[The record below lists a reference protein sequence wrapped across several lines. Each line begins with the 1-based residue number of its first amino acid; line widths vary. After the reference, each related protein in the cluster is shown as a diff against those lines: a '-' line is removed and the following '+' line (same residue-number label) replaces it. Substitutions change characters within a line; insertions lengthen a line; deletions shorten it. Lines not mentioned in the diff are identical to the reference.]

1 MKVLAF
7 VFLLLTSG
15 SAFAQVYPAKPIKI
29 KSIAPEEQR
38 SAFEKR

>member
-1 MKVLAF
+1 VGG
-7 VFLLLTSG
+7 V
-15 SAFAQVYPAKPIKI
+15 PAKPIKI